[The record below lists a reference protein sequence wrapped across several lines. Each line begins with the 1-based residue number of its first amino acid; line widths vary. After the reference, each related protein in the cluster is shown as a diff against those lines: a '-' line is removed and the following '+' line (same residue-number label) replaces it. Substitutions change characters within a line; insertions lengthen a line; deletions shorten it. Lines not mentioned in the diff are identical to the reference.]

1 MVLCAHAVGADLR
14 QRRVD
19 LAEAVEE
26 QVGAGLGQAQGMP
39 RPMPLVEPVT
49 RAVLPFRVMLFLPLD
64 EKRADQ
70 TRPVA

>member
-1 MVLCAHAVGADLR
+1 MLCAHAAGADLR
-14 QRRVD
+14 QCRVD

-26 QVGAGLGQAQGMP
+26 QVGAGLGQAQGDAQADAAGGTGDQGG
-39 RPMPLVEPVT
+39 L
-49 RAVLPFRVMLFLPLD
+49 AFRVMLFLPLD